1 MNENLPVL
9 YTVGHSVHPI
19 DHFIDILKMNKIDA
33 VADVRSSPYSKFT
46 PQFNR
51 EHLKKSLKGDGMRYV
66 FLGAELGARRDEPEC
81 YESNKVIYRKVA
93 DLPSFKSGL
102 LRLRE
107 GTEKM
112 RVAIMCAEKDPLTCH
127 RTVLVAHF
135 ARDQYSD
142 TLHILE
148 DGTIESREEADLRLL
163 REYKLEKEDFFSPY
177 EERLALAYSK
187 RAEKIAYEE
196 NQEQVAYG

>member
-1 MNENLPVL
+1 METDKPVL
-9 YTVGHSVHPI
+9 YTIGHSVHPI
-19 DHFIDILKMNKIDA
+19 ESFIKILQLNRIEA

-51 EHLKKSLKGDGMRYV
+51 ESLKESLKRAGIHYV
-66 FLGAELGARRDEPEC
+66 FLGDELGARRTEPEC
-81 YESNKVIYRKVA
+81 YEENKVIYRKVSN
-93 DLPSFKSGL
+93 LPAFQRGVS
-102 LRLRE
+102 RLKE
-107 GTEKM
+107 GAVKM

-135 ARDQYSD
+135 SRRFFSN

-148 DGTIESREEADLRLL
+148 DGNIENREEADYRLL
-163 REYKLEKEDFFSPY
+163 REYKLDKEDFFSSY
-177 EERLALAYSK
+177 GERLELAYAK

-196 NQEQVAYG
+196 QIEHAAHG

>member
-1 MNENLPVL
+1 MSENLPVL

-19 DHFIDILKMNKIDA
+19 GDFIDILGKNRIDA

-51 EHLKKSLKGDGMRYV
+51 DQLKQSLQEHGMQYV

-81 YESNKVIYRKVA
+81 YENNKVIYRKVA
-93 DLPSFKSGL
+93 DLPGFKSGIS
-102 LRLRE
+102 RLRE
-107 GTEKM
+107 GAEKM
-112 RVAIMCAEKDPLTCH
+112 RIAIMCAEKDPLTCH

-135 ARDQYSD
+135 SREQFSD

-148 DGTIESREEADLRLL
+148 DGSIESRAEADLRLL
-163 REYKLEKEDFFSPY
+163 REYKLEKEDFFNSY
-177 EERLALAYSK
+177 GERLALAYSK

-196 NQEQVAYG
+196 NQEQVVYG

>member
-1 MNENLPVL
+1 MSESLPVL
-9 YTVGHSVHPI
+9 YTVGHSVHPMER
-19 DHFIDILKMNKIDA
+19 FIEILEMNKIEA
-33 VADVRSSPYSKFT
+33 VADVRSSPFSRFT

-51 EHLKKSLKGDGMRYV
+51 DTLQKSLKDRGVHYV
-66 FLGAELGARRDEPEC
+66 FLGSELGARRDEPEC
-81 YESNKVIYRKVA
+81 YESNRVLYRKVA
-93 DLPSFKSGL
+93 DLPIFQFGL
-102 LRLRE
+102 SRLQE
-107 GTEKM
+107 GARKM

-127 RTVLVAHF
+127 RAVLVSHF
-135 ARDQYSD
+135 SRDHFSD

-148 DGTIESREEADLRLL
+148 DGSLESRAEADLRILK
-163 REYKLEKEDFFSPY
+163 EYRLEKEDFFSTY